1 VRLPIHLHET
11 SDVASHADVLRRGVQ
26 MRQKLTGVGRVA
38 KAAVAVL
45 VRGMLDRVRGEI
57 VAGEAELISGRRGT
71 DVRGALHV
79 GDRVADGAAHGHGG
93 VDVLPCCLVFVAL
106 DTFRGIEVGWQSDG
120 MLVKVGTRRR
130 TALGAPSESAP

>member
-1 VRLPIHLHET
+1 MLDGVSGQGVASKAELSGGRGK
-11 SDVASHADVLRRGVQ
+11 SDVG
-26 MRQKLTGVGRVA
+26 
-38 KAAVAVL
+38 
-45 VRGMLDRVRGEI
+45 
-57 VAGEAELISGRRGT
+57 
-71 DVRGALHV
+71 GALDV